1 MKDNIKPT
9 LVLTIICTAAAL
21 ILVLAYELTKDRI
34 SEQRELKFNKS
45 AESLFSKCETTIIDD
60 NFGYD
65 EIQKIA
71 VTSDG
76 KTIIQVIADG
86 YSKDGINILVGIDE
100 NGVLSGISFISLG
113 ETPGLGT
120 KIRDEASFIEKNLL
134 VEQTMINGG
143 IMVNLTEQK
152 CLLQRL
158 QQANAEDNLTL
169 FVGAGVSKTVP
180 GSKAKLWSDLVKE
193 MQDTLK
199 TQETDPLYLAQML
212 SEQYPE
218 KYNNNKEAILGG

>member
-1 MKDNIKPT
+1 MKGNITPT
-9 LVLTIICTAAAL
+9 IVLTIICTAAAL
-21 ILVLAYELTKDRI
+21 LLVLAYELTKDRI
-34 SEQRELKFNKS
+34 SEQRELKFNES
-45 AESLFSKCETTIIDD
+45 VESLFGECETTIIDD

-120 KIRDEASFIEKNLL
+120 KIRDESSFIEKNFIGITEAPDNIDSISGATFSSKGMKKA
-134 VEQTMINGG
+134 VETAM
-143 IMVNLTEQK
+143 
-152 CLLQRL
+152 
-158 QQANAEDNLTL
+158 NA
-169 FVGAGVSKTVP
+169 
-180 GSKAKLWSDLVKE
+180 
-193 MQDTLK
+193 
-199 TQETDPLYLAQML
+199 
-212 SEQYPE
+212 
-218 KYNNNKEAILGG
+218 YNNNKEAILGG

>member
-1 MKDNIKPT
+1 MKGNITPT
-9 LVLTIICTAAAL
+9 IVLTIICTAAAL

-34 SEQRELKFNKS
+34 SEQREQKFNES
-45 AESLFSKCETTIIDD
+45 VESLFGECETTTIDD

-120 KIRDEASFIEKNLL
+120 KIRDESSFIDKNFIGITEAPDNIDSISGATFSSKGMKKA
-134 VEQTMINGG
+134 VETAM
-143 IMVNLTEQK
+143 
-152 CLLQRL
+152 
-158 QQANAEDNLTL
+158 NA
-169 FVGAGVSKTVP
+169 
-180 GSKAKLWSDLVKE
+180 
-193 MQDTLK
+193 
-199 TQETDPLYLAQML
+199 
-212 SEQYPE
+212 
-218 KYNNNKEAILGG
+218 YNNNKEAILGG